1 MAGASDVSPEFERQL
16 IAFSLHGEHY
26 GLPIACVREIIR
38 YTPPRVTATAR
49 GLVQGMINLRGLVL
63 PVVDLSERLGATLA
77 ITDATRILVVELQSG
92 VLGLIVDTVD
102 GVMHVPA
109 DLVTAIPGAGD
120 DALGTEIAAV
130 DERLIML
137 VDPDRALG
145 HVLGGPGRGAAP
157 AAEPGPAAGS
167 RPAAEAGPPGGSGP
181 AAEPGPPAERE
192 PAPRHAVTQR
202 PSGPPPARRRSGATP
217 QVPRRRRPRRSKDA
231 DE

>member
-1 MAGASDVSPEFERQL
+1 VAGASDVPSEYERQL

-26 GLPIACVREIIR
+26 GLPIASVREIIR

-49 GLVQGMINLRGLVL
+49 GPVRGMINLRGLVL
-63 PVVDLSERLGATLA
+63 PVLDLSERLGATLA
-77 ITDATRILVVELQSG
+77 ITESTRILVIDVQAG
-92 VLGLIVDTVD
+92 VLGLIVDGVD

-109 DLVTAIPGAGD
+109 DRVSTIPGAGD
-120 DALGTEIAAV
+120 DALGSEIAAV

-145 HVLGGPGRGAAP
+145 HVLGGAGPRRADEP
-157 AAEPGPAAGS
+157 AAES
-167 RPAAEAGPPGGSGP
+167 
-181 AAEPGPPAERE
+181 E
-192 PAPRHAVTQR
+192 PAPQRAAPER

-217 QVPRRRRPRRSKDA
+217 QIPRRRRQRQSAEEA